1 MATNYG
7 LNNVAILLGVGDG
20 SFQAPVYYPVE
31 NNPWNVVVGD
41 LNQDGFLDL
50 AVSADGGSYV
60 AILQG
65 NGDGTFKP
73 YTTAYTGASQVG
85 SVAIGDFNGDGY
97 PDLATTSAPD
107 NSIYILINKATATPS
122 FQAPVPLVQ
131 NDGTPA
137 PAPLLPD
144 ALEISI
150 ATANWTSSRPITA
163 MPR

>member
-1 MATNYG
+1 MGHFKRQSITR
-7 LNNVAILLGVGDG
+7 L
-20 SFQAPVYYPVE
+20 

-50 AVSADGGSYV
+50 AVSADGGSYA

-73 YTTAYTGASQVG
+73 YTTAFTGASQVG

-107 NSIYILINKATATPS
+107 SSIYILINKARRRPAFRLQCPWCRTTAR
-122 FQAPVPLVQ
+122 
-131 NDGTPA
+131 
-137 PAPLLPD
+137 
-144 ALEISI
+144 
-150 ATANWTSSRPITA
+150 RP
-163 MPR
+163 PRPTT